1 MNAKTLSGKISKG
14 QKQTAQKIEGV
25 FETFYKGKSAYST
38 GEFYQNEFFLRTDYA
53 LVVLSNNDEIL
64 VSFAD
69 HTKPSYA
76 ALITMLLDG
85 IEDINL
91 YICEDYETDKYGSM
105 VCDEEVGSTGQI
117 IWDDKVRY
125 YNMLKQKVGKIVIRK
140 TKTTHP
146 S

>member
-69 HTKPSYA
+69 HTK
-76 ALITMLLDG
+76 
-85 IEDINL
+85 
-91 YICEDYETDKYGSM
+91 YGSM

-146 S
+146 T